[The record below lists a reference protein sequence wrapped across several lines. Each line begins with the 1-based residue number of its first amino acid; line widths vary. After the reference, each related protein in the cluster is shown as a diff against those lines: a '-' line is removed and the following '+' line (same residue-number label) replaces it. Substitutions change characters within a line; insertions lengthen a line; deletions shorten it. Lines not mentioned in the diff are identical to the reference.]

1 LRKNEGGEE
10 KGLPQSDPLHAS
22 VIDQCNHGQII
33 IIIIIRRKRL
43 AAQPWS
49 NKTSS

>member
-22 VIDQCNHGQII
+22 VIDQCNHGQ
-33 IIIIIRRKRL
+33 K
-43 AAQPWS
+43 
-49 NKTSS
+49 KKKKKKEEKG